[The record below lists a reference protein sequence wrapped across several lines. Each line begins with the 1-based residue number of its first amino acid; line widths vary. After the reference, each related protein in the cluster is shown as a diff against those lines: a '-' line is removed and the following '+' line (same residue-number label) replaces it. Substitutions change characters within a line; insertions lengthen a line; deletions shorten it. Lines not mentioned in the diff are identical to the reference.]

1 MSGALVFAALK
12 CKIPDPLTKLV
23 LICVCDRFN
32 EDLGYAWCS
41 VDHIAEYCACS
52 PRTVR
57 YRLKELQVAGILEV
71 EARDGNTNCY
81 RIVHSRGA
89 ANGAGLHEVQLGAAN
104 GAAITSYELLT
115 KKRRGGKTK
124 LVDWK
129 PDEADEKFC
138 KELGLDVASIMADI
152 TGWNAQ
158 HGDDK
163 AYKDCSAFFRN
174 WCRRESKKKPMT
186 VKSPGNSKNGT
197 GAGWVPPQYKEFNK
211 EEWAKLSDSMQAHY
225 DNMRPTA
232 NPHYRE
238 KHGI

>member
-104 GAAITSYELLT
+104 GAAITPYELLT
-115 KKRRGGKTK
+115 KKEGVAKQSWWIGSQMKLMKSSAKNWGWMWPASWQTSMDGMPSMAMTRLIRIVQPFSAIGAAGNQRRS
-124 LVDWK
+124 L
-129 PDEADEKFC
+129 
-138 KELGLDVASIMADI
+138 
-152 TGWNAQ
+152 
-158 HGDDK
+158 
-163 AYKDCSAFFRN
+163 
-174 WCRRESKKKPMT
+174 
-186 VKSPGNSKNGT
+186 
-197 GAGWVPPQYKEFNK
+197 
-211 EEWAKLSDSMQAHY
+211 
-225 DNMRPTA
+225 
-232 NPHYRE
+232 
-238 KHGI
+238 